1 MSSSSKILLALAA
14 GAAAGLVV
22 GLLIAPAKGSETREN
37 ISDNAKK
44 LADELLKKAEEVID
58 GIGSSAHK

>member
-14 GAAAGLVV
+14 GAVAGLVA

-37 ISDNAKK
+37 IADGAKK
-44 LADELLKKAEEVID
+44 LADEIIKKAEEVID
-58 GIGSSAHK
+58 GLKTETKK